1 MTKKKSY
8 KPSNKDRDTAIAH
21 ILGKTTTLEQMIE
34 GLAKTFDEFLAW
46 KGWKE
51 DFLKFFNDKLKKDIE
66 EGYNEE
72 REAQEGN
79 EATLDKDSDDEGR
92 GSEGVR
98 EGE

>member
-1 MTKKKSY
+1 MKQKKY

-34 GLAKTFDEFLAW
+34 GLARTLDEFLEF

-51 DFLKFFNDKLKKDIE
+51 DFLKY
-66 EGYNEE
+66 YNEKMKKE
-72 REAQEGN
+72 LEEAMN
-79 EATLDKDSDDEGR
+79 EEQKAQKGDDKALGEDSQDEGR

>member
-1 MTKKKSY
+1 MKSKPY

-46 KGWKE
+46 KGWRE
-51 DFLKFFNDKLKKDIE
+51 DFHKFFNDKLKKEVE
-66 EGYNEE
+66 EAYNEE
-72 REAQEGN
+72 RKAKEGD
-79 EATLDKDSDDEGR
+79 DKALGEDSQDEGR

-98 EGE
+98 KGE